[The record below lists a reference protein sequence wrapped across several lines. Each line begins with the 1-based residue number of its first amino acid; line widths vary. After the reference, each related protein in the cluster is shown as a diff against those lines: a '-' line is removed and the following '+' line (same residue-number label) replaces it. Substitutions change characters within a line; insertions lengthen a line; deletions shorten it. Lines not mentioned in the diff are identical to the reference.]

1 MAELRDWHR
10 TVSSRA
16 RSDRGQVV
24 AAAGN
29 KTNWFAV
36 WVSAAVV
43 VVLVGVGALVWW
55 MNSAATSPGAAPA
68 GSSVEAETG
77 AIVVGDGADEVELWL
92 DFYCPH
98 CQDFEDL
105 YGPTITELVESD
117 AITLRVQPVALAS
130 LNAASGTRFSERSA
144 SAMYCVAEE
153 SGDAAYDFM
162 TAVFATHPTGQG
174 LTNDE
179 LAEFAA
185 DAGAPEAAECI
196 ADETYADFVLAQ
208 AQELPQNAD
217 GSAGTPTLV
226 VNGEIVPITGD
237 VTADLTSR
245 LGQ

>member
-1 MAELRDWHR
+1 M
-10 TVSSRA
+10 
-16 RSDRGQVV
+16 

-55 MNSAATSPGAAPA
+55 MNSAATSPAAAPT
-68 GSSVEAETG
+68 GSSIEADTG
-77 AIVVGDGADEVELWL
+77 AIVVGDGPDEVEIWM

-105 YGPTITELVESD
+105 YGPTISELVESD
-117 AITLRVQPVALAS
+117 AITLRVQPVALS
-130 LNAASGTRFSERSA
+130 GLNAASGTRFSERAA

-153 SGDAAYDFM
+153 SGQAAYDFM
-162 TAVFATHPTGQG
+162 TAVFATHPTGEG

-179 LAEFAA
+179 LAQFAA
-185 DAGAPEAAECI
+185 DAGAPDAAECI
-196 ADETYADFVLAQ
+196 ADEEYGAFALSQ
-208 AQELPQNAD
+208 AQKLPKNAE
-217 GSAGTPTLV
+217 GAAGTPSLV
-226 VNGEIVPITGD
+226 VNGEYVTITGD
-237 VTADLTSR
+237 VAADLTSR